1 MRGLQW
7 WTSGSLALGDPDGM
21 VWTDVR
27 TLRRV
32 RALRRLKV
40 ALAVVFAAALGAG
53 VVAALAEVRPSPPP
67 AVRLTSG

>member
-7 WTSGSLALGDPDGM
+7 WTSGSLPLGDPDGM

-32 RALRRLKV
+32 RALRRFKV
-40 ALAVVFAAALGAG
+40 ALAVVLAAALGA
-53 VVAALAEVRPSPPP
+53 VVLVAIAEVRAPPPP